1 MYKHDL
7 PDDNLYDGIDDSYN
21 DFEIDV
27 KVGDTVI
34 SKTPYVFYGKTEID
48 VGEKWL
54 VDDIYDSFVHIVN
67 NATGKTYLFSANLFN
82 GIFK

>member
-54 VDDIYDSFVHIVN
+54 VFLHPF
-67 NATGKTYLFSANLFN
+67 KTSNTV
-82 GIFK
+82 IFIKS